1 MEDRREETRSRVW
14 LMLGVSVSRVM
25 PTWAPIKKY
34 SRRGEGEE
42 GGWRLWRNKRGF
54 EERGGN
60 KDDGMGRGRLEEKR
74 GVSRFKDRLCPRK
87 PGRKI

>member
-1 MEDRREETRSRVW
+1 M
-14 LMLGVSVSRVM
+14 
-25 PTWAPIKKY
+25 
-34 SRRGEGEE
+34 
-42 GGWRLWRNKRGF
+42 WRNKRGF

-74 GVSRFKDRLCPRK
+74 GVRRFKDRLCPRK